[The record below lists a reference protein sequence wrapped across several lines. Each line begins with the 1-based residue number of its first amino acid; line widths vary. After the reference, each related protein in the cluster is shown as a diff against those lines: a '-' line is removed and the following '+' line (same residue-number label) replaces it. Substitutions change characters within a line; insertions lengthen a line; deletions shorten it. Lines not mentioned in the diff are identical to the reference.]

1 MSEFVL
7 PPPPQATLP
16 VAGRTGLFPVN
27 RIFCVGRNYAAH
39 AAEMGNEVDREAP
52 FYFIKS
58 PASLAQSGAALPYA
72 PGTADLHHEIE
83 MVVAIG
89 APGFQVSIEQAP
101 ALVWGHGTGLDMTRR
116 DLQGAA
122 KAKQRPWDLGKD
134 FEGSAVISA
143 LTPGPLP
150 RPDAAIRLMVN
161 GQTRQ
166 DATLAEMVWPV
177 DALIADLSRFYHLQP
192 GDLIMTGTP
201 AGVGPVVPGDRLEGL
216 VEGLEPVR
224 LTIAPAERP

>member
-1 MSEFVL
+1 
-7 PPPPQATLP
+7 
-16 VAGRTGLFPVN
+16 
-27 RIFCVGRNYAAH
+27 
-39 AAEMGNEVDREAP
+39 
-52 FYFIKS
+52 
-58 PASLAQSGAALPYA
+58 
-72 PGTADLHHEIE
+72 
-83 MVVAIG
+83 
-89 APGFQVSIEQAP
+89 
-101 ALVWGHGTGLDMTRR
+101 MTRR

-122 KAKQRPWDLGKD
+122 KARQRPWDLGKD

>member
-1 MSEFVL
+1 MTEFVF
-7 PPPPQATLP
+7 PPPAPASLP
-16 VAGRTGLFPVN
+16 IAGRDARFPVN

-58 PASLAQSGAALPYA
+58 PASLVESGATVPYA
-72 PGTADLHHEIE
+72 PGTGDLHHEIE

-89 APGFQVSIEQAP
+89 AAGFRVPPAKAL

-116 DLQGAA
+116 DLQAAA
-122 KAKQRPWDLGKD
+122 KARQRPWDLGKD
-134 FEGSAVISA
+134 FEGSAVVSA

-150 RPDAAIRLMVN
+150 RSDAAIRLSVN
-161 GQTRQ
+161 GAPRQ

-177 DALIADLSRFYHLQP
+177 DALIADLSRFYHLRP

-201 AGVGPVVPGDRLEGL
+201 AGVGPVVAGDRLDGL
-216 VEGLEPVR
+216 VEGLEPVT
-224 LTIAPAERP
+224 LTIAPQE